1 MEGFNL
7 MVSLSAL
14 NFHFPTGVIFTP
26 EVYGKPTPTPEMEV
40 QLIDNEVFNSS
51 LFHKKNFIRENCG
64 DSLFEPRRLP

>member
-7 MVSLSAL
+7 MVSLSTL

-26 EVYGKPTPTPEMEV
+26 EVYGKPTPTREMEV

-51 LFHKKNFIRENCG
+51 LFSQEKLHQRKFW
-64 DSLFEPRRLP
+64 